1 MEKKQPHAPTHK
13 KPQWTKHEGDLTFTA
28 AGFAVG
34 EHHEQKPF
42 GEERAYFIL
51 QVTVYHRRKPGQELQ
66 PELEAE
72 AMEDHRLPGC
82 QPPFFYSPGLS
93 S

>member
-51 QVTVYHRRKPGQELQ
+51 QLVFYHPVRAGQEHGGRNCCRS
-66 PELEAE
+66 
-72 AMEDHRLPGC
+72 HREMLLTVS
-82 QPPFFYSPGLS
+82 FFMACLACSQY
-93 S
+93 